1 MSSILLLVQFASQN
15 VALFC
20 CALFA
25 GAATYV
31 SLVEHPA
38 MEEGG
43 TELADAYILASHPR
57 PAIFQA
63 SFGVVGALAG
73 ILAGLAG
80 GAIWW
85 LAAGAILG
93 AAALLQLFAVL
104 PLTRRLDEIDLRADP
119 KGALLVISRL
129 TKLHA
134 GLTLAALVALALL
147 IQFPGM
153 QV

>member
-1 MSSILLLVQFASQN
+1 MSSLQLLVQFSCQN

-43 TELADAYILASHPR
+43 TELADAYVLASHPR
-57 PAIFQA
+57 PAIFQS
-63 SFGVVGALAG
+63 SFGVIGSLTG
-73 ILAGLAG
+73 ILAGAAG
-80 GAIWW
+80 GAHWW
-85 LAAGAILG
+85 VAAGILLG
-93 AAALLQLFAVL
+93 VTALLQMFAVL
-104 PLTRRLDEIDLRADP
+104 PLTRRLEGIDLRVDP
-119 KGALLVISRL
+119 KGALLVLSRL

-134 GLTLAALVALALL
+134 VLSLAGLVSLFML
-147 IQFPGM
+147 IVNFA
-153 QV
+153 